1 MSLLLSSFCVNSRW
15 WYWKLHLLQRA
26 RSLPNWI
33 QLFFWISRCSHCWN
47 SLLILNGV
55 QDVQRRSW
63 RLTPSHWCE
72 GVSAPTVRRLTKVR
86 TLQHLPTH
94 RSKQMQRISL
104 ETRVRGFGF
113 LCPFVGVAL
122 RVLWSSLCSYDRNT
136 NSLLH
141 GGCRHVCPVSN
152 LSWIKIR
159 IWNFKQIQPNSKI
172 KWTDITCIKWK
183 LH

>member
-1 MSLLLSSFCVNSRW
+1 MSLLLSCFCVNSKW
-15 WYWKLHLLQRA
+15 WSWKLHLLQRA

-33 QLFFWISRCSHCWN
+33 QLFFWISHCSRCWN
-47 SLLILNGV
+47 SLLIFNGV
-55 QDVQRRSW
+55 QDVQRRSR
-63 RLTPSHWCE
+63 RLTPSRQCE

-86 TLQHLPTH
+86 NLKHLPTH
-94 RSKQMQRISL
+94 RSRQMWRLSL
-104 ETRVRGFGF
+104 ETRVREFGF
-113 LCPFVGVAL
+113 LWPTVGVAL
-122 RVLWSSLCSYDRNT
+122 RVLWSLWCSYDRNT

-141 GGCRHVCPVSN
+141 GGC
-152 LSWIKIR
+152 SWIKIV